1 MIYVHVPFCRSFC
14 TYCDFYSEVVGKTA
28 CAAGGAAG
36 CVAGGDAGGAAGS
49 AGKTACVAGLS
60 DEVFERYTDDL
71 CAEIEARREEIVAAA
86 GVRTL
91 YIGGGTPSVLPLG
104 CLRRIV
110 EKLREVE
117 AAGGCKAGADCKAGG
132 PGQTGPL
139 WEEFTIEV
147 NPEDIVERGPEY
159 VRGLLELGVNRISM
173 GVQSLDPGMLR
184 WMNRRHSADGAR
196 EAWRILSSV
205 RADLQ
210 KVPKMTVPP
219 SENVGVPSK
228 SAKNDGRL
236 SCKDGEQHPDLAQGG
251 TLPDLKDGEQHPDLA
266 HGGPLREGGLS
277 LSVDLISGVPGMDCA
292 MLGRTL
298 NEVLEWRPEHISAY
312 QLSVEEGSAL
322 ARMIADGRVAELPD
336 EECRAQYELVCQKL
350 GAAGYHHYEISNWAL
365 PRHEAVH
372 NSAYWTRQPYV
383 GLGPGAHSLEYVDDS
398 GRPAAGSPCKKGQ
411 KRQAPLGFEE
421 GGLSE
426 SAENARARGERAGGE
441 ADASRQ
447 IRKWNSKWPTGWAE
461 EGREELSPEEI
472 REETVMLLARTD
484 RGPIPE
490 RDWFIA
496 DDLIADLL

>member
-1 MIYVHVPFCRSFC
+1 VIYIHVPFCRSFC
-14 TYCDFYSEVVGKTA
+14 TYCDFYSQIVGKTA
-28 CAAGGAAG
+28 ECAAL
-36 CVAGGDAGGAAGS
+36 D
-49 AGKTACVAGLS
+49 AGKTAGCAAGLS

-71 CAEIEARREEIVAAA
+71 SAEIQARREEIVAAA

-91 YIGGGTPSVLPLG
+91 YIGGGTPSVLPLE

-117 AAGGCKAGADCKAGG
+117 ATALAGGASAGD
-132 PGQTGPL
+132 
-139 WEEFTIEV
+139 WEEFTVEV

-159 VRGLLELGVNRISM
+159 VRGLLELGVDRISM

-205 RADLQ
+205 RANLQ
-210 KVPKMTVPP
+210 K
-219 SENVGVPSK
+219 
-228 SAKNDGRL
+228 D
-236 SCKDGEQHPDLAQGG
+236 
-251 TLPDLKDGEQHPDLA
+251 
-266 HGGPLREGGLS
+266 LS
-277 LSVDLISGVPGMDCA
+277 LSIDLISGVPGMDCA

-383 GLGPGAHSLEYVDDS
+383 GLGPGAHSLEKLPQQKGPKTSDP
-398 GRPAAGSPCKKGQ
+398 PAKKVGGPSKTAKIAG
-411 KRQAPLGFEE
+411 APET
-421 GGLSE
+421 GL
-426 SAENARARGERAGGE
+426 
-441 ADASRQ
+441 Q
-447 IRKWNSKWPTGWAE
+447 IRKWNSKQTIGWKE
-461 EGREELSPEEI
+461 EGREVLSAEEI
-472 REETVMLLARTD
+472 HEETVMLLARTD

-490 RDWFIA
+490 RDWFVA